1 MKYLSNLDLNKN
13 QLLRARL
20 ENRTDDPSSPVL
32 GQIYYNTTDDT
43 AYIYAGAVNEG
54 GKG

>member
-20 ENRTDDPSSPVL
+20 ENRTDEPNSPVT
-32 GQIYYNTTDDT
+32 GQIYYNTTDNT
-43 AYIYAGAVNEG
+43 AYVYAGA

>member
-13 QLLRARL
+13 QLLKARL
-20 ENRTDDPSSPVL
+20 ENLASDPSSPVT

-43 AYIYAGAVNEG
+43 AYVYAGAV
-54 GKG
+54 KG